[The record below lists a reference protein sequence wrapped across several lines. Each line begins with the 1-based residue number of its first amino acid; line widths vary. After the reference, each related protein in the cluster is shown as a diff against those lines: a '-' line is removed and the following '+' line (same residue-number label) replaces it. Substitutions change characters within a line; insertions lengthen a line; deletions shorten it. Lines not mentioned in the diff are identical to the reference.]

1 METNGKNQVVWML
14 TFCGIDYCSMDSNGR
29 VKLSPKILEDFTS
42 KGVDV
47 VLHCLPEG
55 AVAVYPEETYLRIR
69 QEREVTEN
77 RAAGSFVGRQ
87 MLRRSGAWS
96 QSERISAQGRITLP
110 QAFREHAGFGTGSQ
124 KMVVVGVEIGIELWT
139 PERWEAERRRME
151 EHDMVKRDQEMQA
164 DLNF

>member
-1 METNGKNQVVWML
+1 ML

-42 KGVDV
+42 KGIDV

-55 AVAVYPEETYLRIR
+55 TVAVYPEETYLRIR

-77 RAAGSFVGRQ
+77 RAASSFLGRQ

-96 QSERISAQGRITLP
+96 QSQRITAQGRITLP
-110 QAFREHAGFGTGSQ
+110 QAFRDHAGFGDGSQ
-124 KMVVVGVEIGIELWT
+124 KMVVVGVEIGVEFWT
-139 PERWEAERRRME
+139 LERWEAEQKRMA
-151 EHDMVKRDQEMQA
+151 EHDFQKRDQEMKS
-164 DLNF
+164 DLE